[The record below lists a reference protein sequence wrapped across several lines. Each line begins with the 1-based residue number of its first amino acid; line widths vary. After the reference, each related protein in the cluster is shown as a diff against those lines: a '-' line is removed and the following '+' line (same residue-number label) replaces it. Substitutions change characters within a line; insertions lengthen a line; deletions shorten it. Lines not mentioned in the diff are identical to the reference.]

1 MRTDSSFSHS
11 DDESVNMLVAKIF
24 YVDTSELDPWL
35 FQSKQLGRHQETVDP
50 LSLGCWLALDDWF
63 LTH

>member
-1 MRTDSSFSHS
+1 
-11 DDESVNMLVAKIF
+11 MLVAKIF